1 MIRRLVQ
8 IMERIVHGNWD
19 RQPRASAQRIALAIG
34 ILTATISVSQA
45 GPALLF
51 DAGSGRVLYAED
63 HDHVWHPAS
72 LTKIM
77 TAYMTF
83 DAIKTGKLTLQ
94 SKIVSSELSTQ
105 QAPSKVGLPIGATM
119 TVELALQALIVKSAN
134 DVAVML
140 AEAVAGNVE
149 DFAKQMNATA
159 RRIGMTHTNFVNP
172 HGLPAAE
179 QLTTAR
185 DLGILAMAVLRDYPE
200 YGSLWTQHDMRIG
213 KRRLRTHNGLLRT
226 YDGADGLKTGFI
238 CDSGYNVVATAS
250 RDGRRVVAVVLGEPS
265 GAART
270 VRAAGL
276 LEHGF
281 QAAAWNDLAQPPH
294 TIRTLPVPSDAKSA
308 PTVVRNELANREC
321 NGGRRRVPAVA
332 AVAKA
337 KQQRLELAKKAAAA
351 GAAPTSAPA
360 AAAPA
365 AKAATPVDA
374 GPKAPAKQT
383 AAPQGTPPAKAAN

>member
-1 MIRRLVQ
+1 MHDFLDRMSRAVVWRLSL
-8 IMERIVHGNWD
+8 G
-19 RQPRASAQRIALAIG
+19 IALLAPLVG
-34 ILTATISVSQA
+34 TAEA

-51 DAGSGRVLYAED
+51 DASSGRVLYAED

-83 DAIKTGKLTLQ
+83 DAIKAGKLTLQ
-94 SKIVSSELSTQ
+94 SKIVSSELSVQ

-140 AEAVAGNVE
+140 AEAVAGSVE
-149 DFAKQMNATA
+149 EFSKQMNATA

-226 YDGADGLKTGFI
+226 YEGADGLKTGFI

-250 RDGRRVVAVVLGEPS
+250 RDGRRVVAVVLGESS

-270 VRAAGL
+270 VRAANL

-281 QAAAWNDLAQPPH
+281 QAVGWNDLAQPPH
-294 TIRTLPVPSDAKSA
+294 TIRTLPVPADAKSA

-332 AVAKA
+332 AVAKS
-337 KQQRLELAKKAAAA
+337 KQQRLDLAKKAGVTGAPAA
-351 GAAPTSAPA
+351 GAATA
-360 AAAPA
+360 AAAVPGAAKPA
-365 AKAATPVDA
+365 APVGAEGAA
-374 GPKAPAKQT
+374 KSPAKQS
-383 AAPQGTPPAKAAN
+383 AAPQGAVPAKAAN